1 MKRLIILIVAIATL
15 TSPVL
20 ASHNIGFYCDKYTVQ
35 VGEELKIAINGLVAF
50 KNTSLEVYEVNT
62 DNTLLATIP
71 AIVRDFATNNNAY
84 ENGPHV
90 HWDWTMNITIPNNW
104 ANKFLMIHLKTKN
117 NMDEY
122 IWPLNVLHKDHSLR
136 TYGPNIV
143 VMHPLQTWQ
152 AYNSWGKIH
161 EDTSNGPPFT
171 THMFKPIKKTDLQDI
186 DLMMY
191 RFLNLRSDLSYR
203 VLMDIDIESSSK
215 CTSIFNNH
223 IINSVDEKITFVIH
237 GHSEYISTKQYK
249 CINELLKDGNRLVY
263 IGGQS
268 LYWKIVYD
276 STGTK
281 IEAVKDSKKH
291 TVSGHEGEIGGR
303 WRSLWDNDELTDL
316 DSPAAYLGVSY
327 TNDYN
332 CMADPFI
339 VLDED
344 HWSIGSIK
352 NGTKFASNIVP
363 YNFDCL
369 NGNGA
374 SGYRVDIFRDESPC
388 ETMRDDIAV
397 GTNEKDD
404 DGNYIGAPITMF
416 PKDEGIVFSV
426 GSLLAPFALVPHT
439 EASNNAPYVL
449 LQNTNDNNIFPNMV
463 HQVFT
468 QFKEKPNSEFIF
480 GQCGRP
486 EDGIYSTCCQ
496 RNPWLYWLLLGV
508 LIFFVLMFIL
518 ICIVALYRYRKDRED
533 SSDYSSEEYDEKYPG
548 ANSMMSMGDL
558 SRYESTESSSND
570 MTCITA
576 SVDDLSSLSE
586 NEMSSMGES
595 DFSSV
600 DISDDNMNSD
610 SS

>member
-1 MKRLIILIVAIATL
+1 MSRLIILIYLLAVVIA
-15 TSPVL
+15 PVL

-35 VGEELKIAINGLVAF
+35 VGEELNIAINGLVAF
-50 KNTSLEVYEVNT
+50 QNSLLEIYKVNA
-62 DNTLLATIP
+62 DNTLVATIP
-71 AIVRDFATNNNAY
+71 AIVSDFTTNNNAY

-90 HWDWTMNITIPNNW
+90 HWDWTMNVTIPSSW
-104 ANKFLMIHLKTKN
+104 ADKFLMIRLRTSN
-117 NMDEY
+117 GAEEY
-122 IWPLNVLHKDHSLR
+122 IWPLNVLHQDHSLR
-136 TYGPNIV
+136 TYSPHIV

-152 AYNSWGKIH
+152 AYNVWGSAMLDHNDNSI
-161 EDTSNGPPFT
+161 TGPPFT
-171 THMFKPIKKTDLQDI
+171 AHMYRPIKKTDLQEI

-223 IINSVDEKITFVIH
+223 IIDSVDEKITFVIH
-237 GHSEYISTKQYK
+237 GHAEYISPKQYG
-249 CINELLKDGNRLVY
+249 CIHELLKDGHRLVY

-276 STGTK
+276 SSTGTK

-291 TVSGHEGEIGGR
+291 TLNGHEGEIGGR
-303 WRSLWDNDELTDL
+303 WRDLWTNDELTDL

-327 TNDYN
+327 TNDYD

-339 VLDED
+339 VTDED
-344 HWSIGSIK
+344 HWSIGSVK

-363 YNFDCL
+363 YKFDCL
-369 NGNGA
+369 KGKGA

-388 ETMRDDIAV
+388 ESMRDDIAV

-426 GSLLAPFALVPHT
+426 GSLLAPFAL
-439 EASNNAPYVL
+439 AS
-449 LQNTNDNNIFPNMV
+449 NTNDNNIFPNMV
-463 HQVFT
+463 HQVFV
-468 QFKEKPNSEFIF
+468 QFKEKPNSKFTF

-496 RNPWLYWLLLGV
+496 RNLWLYWLLLGV

-518 ICIVALYRYRKDRED
+518 ICIIALYRYRKDRED
-533 SSDYSSEEYDEKYPG
+533 SSDYSSEEYDEEYPG
-548 ANSMMSMGDL
+548 ANSMMSMGDV

-576 SVDDLSSLSE
+576 SVDDLSSLSD
-586 NEMSSMGES
+586 EMSSIEDS
-595 DFSSV
+595 SFSSI
-600 DISDDNMNSD
+600 DISDDNVFKNSN